1 MWLLISQMNF
11 YSTSSVEWNQYGH
24 DYQKTRRA
32 PLKCTS
38 PANVNRIWTSE
49 DSPGFLFSPGSA
61 VWNIVYD
68 GNLDG
73 TNEVMGG
80 GIDHGF
86 FSDKLLLRLH
96 PYYSSSNIFGISFGN
111 DGTYRGLYTAGK
123 VGNER
128 RVLFTYDYDDSDM
141 WSDNYGDKVRVIN
154 GWTGGTIWDVE
165 FCHNT
170 FCLRGMPTIIDI
182 DNNGCPEV
190 MFGYYGNIISK
201 NLCDFSTVW
210 QTNVS
215 GLCAATVAVGK
226 FSGQYGAVVL
236 SCDGR
241 IRILNPSNGA
251 ILTTSPYYGNFI
263 SGPMV
268 VDVNNDGNDDIV
280 FAFGNASVN
289 GPYYDDWSGNYYCTY
304 NYNRSIRAVN
314 PSGWVNIWIKNQSG
328 NGTIPAYCD
337 EYGCYCQGDIPFY
350 ISQFATGRI
359 LPSNQLGIAYLEW
372 SSGAGGTLTVIR
384 ADNGQTVASGI
395 GGYYLNPSVADLNGD
410 GIEGVIVSDACGNPK
425 EHSYVNGW
433 TTPVWSA
440 AGCADEPPIT
450 SDLIVAKAWM
460 NYDLNP
466 AQGQLIIVEGDGSC
480 FTNTWLCNSAEQI
493 TPVEN
498 WEMLKSPRIYY
509 ANGYLNVENYTGDI
523 EIYKV
528 DGTRI
533 TKTFIQDK
541 SQIKL
546 LKDNIYIV
554 KIKDKTMKLVAK

>member
-1 MWLLISQMNF
+1 M
-11 YSTSSVEWNQYGH
+11 
-24 DYQKTRRA
+24 D
-32 PLKCTS
+32 
-38 PANVNRIWTSE
+38 
-49 DSPGFLFSPGSA
+49 
-61 VWNIVYD
+61 
-68 GNLDG
+68 
-73 TNEVMGG
+73 
-80 GIDHGF
+80 
-86 FSDKLLLRLH
+86 
-96 PYYSSSNIFGISFGN
+96 
-111 DGTYRGLYTAGK
+111 
-123 VGNER
+123 
-128 RVLFTYDYDDSDM
+128 
-141 WSDNYGDKVRVIN
+141 
-154 GWTGGTIWDVE
+154 
-165 FCHNT
+165 
-170 FCLRGMPTIIDI
+170 
-182 DNNGCPEV
+182 
-190 MFGYYGNIISK
+190 
-201 NLCDFSTVW
+201 
-210 QTNVS
+210 
-215 GLCAATVAVGK
+215 
-226 FSGQYGAVVL
+226 
-236 SCDGR
+236 
-241 IRILNPSNGA
+241 
-251 ILTTSPYYGNFI
+251 
-263 SGPMV
+263 
-268 VDVNNDGNDDIV
+268 
-280 FAFGNASVN
+280 
-289 GPYYDDWSGNYYCTY
+289 
-304 NYNRSIRAVN
+304 
-314 PSGWVNIWIKNQSG
+314 
-328 NGTIPAYCD
+328 
-337 EYGCYCQGDIPFY
+337 
-350 ISQFATGRI
+350 
-359 LPSNQLGIAYLEW
+359 
-372 SSGAGGTLTVIR
+372 GGTLTVIR